1 MMYTGLLKAQEEGLT
16 HLLYHCCMKD
26 GVFKESELDNISGK
40 LVSLD
45 LQKKLNFKDEMS
57 KYKSYRNDISDEPAY
72 LKYLISLI
80 KPVNVLA
87 LFSWCVE
94 LCITDGDLS
103 AEEEELLNKIA
114 TELKLDTVSKNAVQ
128 IVMVQ
133 RKMVETEKKF

>member
-1 MMYTGLLKAQEEGLT
+1 MYTGLLKAQEEGLT

-26 GVFKESELDNISGK
+26 GVFKETEIDNISGK

-57 KYKSYRNDISDEPAY
+57 KYKSYRNNISDEPAY

-80 KPVNVLA
+80 KPVNTLA

-94 LCITDGDLS
+94 LCITDANLS
-103 AEEEELLNKIA
+103 NEEEELLNKIA
-114 TELKLDTVSKNAVQ
+114 SELKLDTIEKNTVK

-133 RKMVETEKKF
+133 RKMVIDEKQF